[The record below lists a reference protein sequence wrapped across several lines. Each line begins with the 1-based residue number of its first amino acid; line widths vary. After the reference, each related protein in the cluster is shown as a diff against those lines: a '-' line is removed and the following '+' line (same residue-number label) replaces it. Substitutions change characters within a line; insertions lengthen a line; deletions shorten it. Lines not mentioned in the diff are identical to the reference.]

1 MWYLMAKKTL
11 FINVSEE
18 KHHELKVWCA
28 SHNTDLTKLT
38 KEAIDFFI
46 SSKEAEV
53 NGLGRKTEE
62 AD

>member
-1 MWYLMAKKTL
+1 MSKKKTL

-18 KHHELKVWCA
+18 KHHELKMWCA
-28 SHNTDLTKLT
+28 LHNTDLTKLT

-53 NGLGRKTEE
+53 NGLGRATKET
-62 AD
+62 D